1 MRVVPYTSAVG
12 SLMYAMLC
20 TKPDICFVVGM
31 VNRRHS
37 KLGPTHCVA
46 IKHILKY
53 LQRIR
58 DYIYAGL
65 PL

>member
-1 MRVVPYTSAVG
+1 
-12 SLMYAMLC
+12 MYAMLC